1 MPAQPLVDLA
11 SLDLSRVRFTKTD
24 MQRVLRQRG
33 RFSIVDAVVHLEPD
47 TDFVVA
53 YTDVLPGAWWAE
65 DHVPGR
71 PIFPGVLMVEA
82 CAQLGTF
89 DFFQRH
95 PEAPSNFVGFASIEN
110 TRFRAPVEP
119 TSRLLFVARMTR
131 VRKNL
136 FTYRCQGLVERKVVF
151 EGELTGMAM

>member
-11 SLDLSRVRFTKTD
+11 RLDLSRVRFTRAD
-24 MQRVLRQRG
+24 MQKVLRQRG

-53 YTDVLPGAWWAE
+53 YTDVLLGAWWAE
-65 DHVPGR
+65 DHIPGR

-95 PEAPSNFVGFASIEN
+95 PDAPSEFVGFASIDN

-119 TSRLLFVARMTR
+119 PARLHFVAKVTR

-136 FTYRCQGLVERKVVF
+136 FTYQCQGLVEHKIVF

>member
-1 MPAQPLVDLA
+1 MPPQPLVDLA
-11 SLDLSRVRFTKTD
+11 PLDLSRVRFTRAD
-24 MQRVLRQRG
+24 MQKILRQRG

-95 PEAPSNFVGFASIEN
+95 PEAPADFVGFASIEN

-119 TSRLLFVARMTR
+119 PARLYFVAKLLRW
-131 VRKNL
+131 RKSL
-136 FTYRCQGLVERKVVF
+136 FTYQTQGLVAGKIVF
-151 EGELTGMAM
+151 EGELTGMTM